1 MRAGLIS
8 LFLLLCTGCAMP
20 TFSEPPAMLFDVDSS
35 ALKQSQSAKV
45 NDIKVRV
52 GTYFEL
58 TGKVDVHD
66 YLGDKYAVTTLNSH
80 WLTRATPKVLDSL
93 NGAFAEIFSED
104 EGENYQLEMVITKLS
119 SNSVLSSDIESEVT
133 YIFTNELSGNQTQAK
148 VKAFGACSMGEY
160 LEGILRTEC
169 SRIRSL
175 RNNIS
180 QLASQLSNR
189 QTVLQ

>member
-20 TFSEPPAMLFDVDSS
+20 TFSEPPVMLSDVDSS

-58 TGKVDVHD
+58 TGKVDTHD
-66 YLGDKYAVTTLNSH
+66 LGDKYAVTTPSH
-80 WLTRATPKVLDSL
+80 WLTEPSKVLDSL

-104 EGENYQLEMVITKLS
+104 EEKTINW
-119 SNSVLSSDIESEVT
+119 
-133 YIFTNELSGNQTQAK
+133 
-148 VKAFGACSMGEY
+148 
-160 LEGILRTEC
+160 RW
-169 SRIRSL
+169 
-175 RNNIS
+175 
-180 QLASQLSNR
+180 
-189 QTVLQ
+189 